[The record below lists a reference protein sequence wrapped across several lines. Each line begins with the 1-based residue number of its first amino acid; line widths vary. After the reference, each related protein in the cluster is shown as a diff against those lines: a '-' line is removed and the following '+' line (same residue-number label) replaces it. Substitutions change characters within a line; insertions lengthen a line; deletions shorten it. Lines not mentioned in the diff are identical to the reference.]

1 MLNHLLRLFCPEYG
15 LKILNIIIKTLGEL
29 LSYFREYVRDESAY
43 NAAIDAVIEL
53 LIHMKDNNDTPTE
66 TVN

>member
-15 LKILNIIIKTLGEL
+15 LKILSVIIKTLGEL
-29 LSYFREYVRDESAY
+29 LSYFKEYVREESAY

-53 LIHMKDNNDTPTE
+53 LVHMKDNE
-66 TVN
+66 TSTKLVK